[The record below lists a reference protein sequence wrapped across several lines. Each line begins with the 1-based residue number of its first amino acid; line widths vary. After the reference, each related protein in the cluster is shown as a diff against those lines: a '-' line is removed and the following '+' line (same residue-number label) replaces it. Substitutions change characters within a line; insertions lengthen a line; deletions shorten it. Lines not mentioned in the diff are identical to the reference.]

1 MFQKFQISSLKIVIN
16 LIYPGH
22 AVVGWDHSRLHKDEG
37 CKQGRAA
44 LLGPLSV
51 TSLTNLL
58 TSNDV
63 REVFTEA
70 AAAPVFDNPRMTA
83 LVTCKSC
90 KNKEIPSIKEY
101 FKNDCVSEGLETMIV
116 KMSGKFQ
123 MPEKS

>member
-22 AVVGWDHSRLHKDEG
+22 AVVGWDHSRLHQDEG
-37 CKQGRAA
+37 CEQGRAA

-70 AAAPVFDNPRMTA
+70 AAAPVLTTP
-83 LVTCKSC
+83 
-90 KNKEIPSIKEY
+90 
-101 FKNDCVSEGLETMIV
+101 G
-116 KMSGKFQ
+116 
-123 MPEKS
+123 